1 VRLTEL
7 IAIMDEQEHMDAYVR
22 VWCVVTRAVTGNGSR
37 NARLCMAGMLYLA
50 CAGGCHEN
58 R

>member
-1 VRLTEL
+1 MRLTEV
-7 IAIMDEQEHMDAYVR
+7 ITIMDEQEHMDAYVR

-37 NARLCMAGMLYLA
+37 NARLCMAGMFYLA
-50 CAGGCHEN
+50 YAGGSHED